1 VQARLRS
8 IYPARTAGDRKLYR
22 HETTGREVLGGSHH
36 ECVFGGPSGRDLT
49 CCAES
54 APFPCGVSDMPEPSP
69 DLVAADL
76 AKLINPGLRS
86 PRTQLEVLPDMMIV
100 QAELAGGAASLAD
113 AIEAVVNKGMV
124 AMSASSG
131 EGMPRLAA
139 ADPVKALRAALALR
153 PGSER
158 VKSSNRRTA
167 AARAMGLLSGDGW
180 RAHHEKAL
188 LHALAGVICS
198 LDTSAPGAGRRASV
212 SAPAGADSGIAR
224 FYSDFVD
231 IKDDWENLFA
241 SSSTLDLAIMYGAT
255 WRNTYRK
262 QLNALAARP
271 DGRIRVVLPEPAR
284 DSPLV
289 ALYAHSLRIAPDDFC
304 LKITEAVRD
313 FRSIGPRRH
322 VEVYLTAAVC
332 RHAIYLFT
340 HQAILALY
348 SLCGERI
355 PTPALLA
362 SEGGLLS
369 FMRQDFDRLLEQS
382 DRVS

>member
-1 VQARLRS
+1 M
-8 IYPARTAGDRKLYR
+8 
-22 HETTGREVLGGSHH
+22 SHL
-36 ECVFGGPSGRDLT
+36 S
-49 CCAES
+49 
-54 APFPCGVSDMPEPSP
+54 PE
-69 DLVAADL
+69 LVAADL

-86 PRTQLEVLPDMMIV
+86 PRTQLEVMPGMMIV
-100 QAELAGGAASLAD
+100 QAELAGRTASLAD
-113 AIEAVVNKGMV
+113 AVEAVVNKGLA
-124 AMSASSG
+124 AMSGSPG
-131 EGMPRLAA
+131 ERMPRLVA

-167 AARAMGLLSGDGW
+167 AAQAMGLLSGDGW

-198 LDTSAPGAGRRASV
+198 LETSATGAGRPAAVPTS
-212 SAPAGADSGIAR
+212 AGAGSGIAR

-231 IKDDWENLFA
+231 IKGDWENLFA
-241 SSSTLDLAIMYGAT
+241 NSSTLDLAIMYGAT

-271 DGRIRVVLPEPAR
+271 DGRIRVVLPEPTSG
-284 DSPLV
+284 SPLV
-289 ALYAHSLRIAPDDFC
+289 ALYAHSLRIAPEDIC
-304 LKITEAVRD
+304 RKITEAIQD
-313 FRSIGPRRH
+313 FRAIEPRRH
-322 VEVYLTAAVC
+322 VEVYLTAAVF

-355 PTPALLA
+355 ATPALLA
-362 SEGGLLS
+362 SDGGLLS